1 MWHCLLIFTL
11 YFSASNIRQ
20 FLFRSQSDKLRGGST
35 AAKEITGSSRFDGA
49 VSCTS
54 DTDYVG
60 ANYRD
65 PDQVTEETCRL
76 FTDSVNPTDLTSDP
90 EWDYISTEY

>member
-1 MWHCLLIFTL
+1 MSLLLDFT
-11 YFSASNIRQ
+11 FSNSESNIRQ
-20 FLFRSQSDKLRGGST
+20 RLFRIQSDKLRGGST
-35 AAKEITGSSRFDGA
+35 AVKEITGGSRFDCA

-54 DTDYVG
+54 DTDCVG

-65 PDQVTEETCRL
+65 PDQVTEGTCRL